1 MIPFHSERADSTG
14 VGFFLHKI
22 TCVWNEFHVIWVY
35 TPNIAPEN
43 LWRSHSL
50 HYHQMNILYKRF
62 ILLASVLFIAG
73 VSYAQQRGGQ
83 FAPIGKISGQVV
95 DSSSGDEMEYVTI
108 SVIAARKDSA
118 VDGGITDNK
127 GFFDIEGLGPGMY
140 RVVFNFIGY
149 RPTTRSVRIGREA
162 TEIYLDKVGMDPD
175 EQTLEAA
182 KVVAS
187 SRKVTYDIDKKVV
200 NVSDL
205 NTVMSESATEIL
217 QNVPGVSVGIDGEVS
232 LRGSNSFT
240 LLIDGKPTVLDISD
254 ALQQIPASTIES
266 VEIITNPSAKYE
278 AEGSSG
284 IVNIVLKRNKLKG
297 FSGLINANGGT
308 YDSYG
313 GNAVLSYN
321 KKKVTVNLT
330 GNVRQRTRPEFEES
344 IRTTELARGF
354 RSQLFSE
361 GESNWIHGGY
371 GLNGELI
378 YRINPK
384 STISVGGQ
392 IGTHNMKSY
401 SDQSFLQRTYQMD
414 SLTNTFE
421 YTNEQDWYREG
432 FGGSANIDYSYLFKG
447 NREHRL
453 DIRGVLRLRDGEEE
467 SISTFVDPTGI
478 TQGGYRVT
486 EVGPNNNLRFNI
498 DYVRPISA
506 NFKIETGS
514 QIEFSQGADQ
524 TESFTYVPTE
534 ETFPVQPNLT
544 YTVDYDRNIYA
555 GYLIGTGKVKK
566 LGYTAGLRGEYTDRL
581 ISVRE
586 IGDAKIERMDYFP
599 TVHFSYELPKK
610 MQTLLSYSRRI
621 QRPRSWY
628 LEPFTIW
635 NDAYNARSGNPEL
648 KPEYIDAYE
657 VSWIKDFN
665 KGTSVSAELYHRKRS
680 NNIERV
686 RTSLDSNVV
695 LTFPAN
701 AGNSYTSGLEL
712 MTNQLFFNVW
722 RVDLSGSFY
731 DYRVKGT
738 YGDLEFDNQSFSYNL
753 RWNNTLTLKNSKF
766 QIEQSYQSRIVTAQ
780 GERVGFWTANAS
792 WRQSFMKNALAT
804 TLQVRDIF
812 STIKNDNTVVGN
824 QFSSDNYSE
833 PRTPTISLAVSVK
846 INNYKQQ
853 MSRGSRGGE
862 GGDDEF

>member
-1 MIPFHSERADSTG
+1 MTILNKRSLA
-14 VGFFLHKI
+14 L
-22 TCVWNEFHVIWVY
+22 
-35 TPNIAPEN
+35 IA
-43 LWRSHSL
+43 
-50 HYHQMNILYKRF
+50 
-62 ILLASVLFIAG
+62 VLFVALFA
-73 VSYAQQRGGQ
+73 SAQPRGRQ
-83 FAPIGKISGQVV
+83 FGPIGKISGQVV

-108 SVIAARKDSA
+108 SVVALRKDS
-118 VDGGITDNK
+118 VVNGGITNGK
-127 GFFDIEGLGPGMY
+127 GFFEIEGLGPGMY

-149 RPTTRSVRIGREA
+149 KPASRSVRIGRESA
-162 TEIYLDKVGMDPD
+162 QVYLDKVGMEPD
-175 EQTLEAA
+175 EQTLKAA

-200 NVSDL
+200 NVADL

-217 QNVPGVSVGIDGEVS
+217 QNVPGVSVGINGEVS

-240 LLIDGKPTVLDISD
+240 LLIDGKPTVLDITD

-321 KKKVTVNLT
+321 KHKVTVNLT
-330 GNVRQRTRPEFEES
+330 GNVRQRTRPQFVES
-344 IRTTELARGF
+344 NRYTELPSGF
-354 RSQLFSE
+354 RSELFSQ

-371 GLNGELI
+371 GLNGELV

-384 STISVGGQ
+384 STLSVGGQ

-401 SDQSFLQRTYQMD
+401 SDQSFLQRSYQSD
-414 SLTNTFE
+414 TLTNTLA

-447 NREHRL
+447 NRDHRL

-467 SISTFVDPTGI
+467 SLSTFVDPSGI
-478 TQGGYRVT
+478 TQGGNRVT
-486 EVGPNNNLRFNI
+486 EVGPNNNLRFNL
-498 DYVRPISA
+498 DYVRPLTS
-506 NFKIETGS
+506 NFKIEAGS
-514 QIEFSQGADQ
+514 QIEFSQGADK
-524 TESFTYVPTE
+524 TESFTFVPTE
-534 ETFPVQPNLT
+534 VTFPASPDLT

-555 GYLIGTGKVKK
+555 GYLIGTGKINK
-566 LGYTAGLRGEYTDRL
+566 LGYKAGLRGEYTDRL

-586 IGDAKIERMDYFP
+586 FGDAKIERMDYFP
-599 TVHFSYELPKK
+599 TVHFSYELPRK

-621 QRPRSWY
+621 RRPRSWY

-635 NDAYNARSGNPEL
+635 NDAYNARSGNPAL
-648 KPEYIDAYE
+648 NPEYIDAYE
-657 VSWIKDFN
+657 LSWIKDFN
-665 KGTSVSAELYHRKRS
+665 KGTSLSAELYHRKRS

-695 LTFPAN
+695 LTFPVN
-701 AGNSYTSGLEL
+701 AGNSYTSGLEV

-738 YGDLEFDNQSFSYNL
+738 YEDLTFDNQSFSYNL
-753 RWNNTLTLKNSKF
+753 RWNNTLTVKNAKF
-766 QIEQSYQSRIVTAQ
+766 QIEQRYQSRIVTAQ
-780 GERVGFWTANAS
+780 GERVGFWTANVS

-804 TLQVRDIF
+804 TLQIRDVF
-812 STIKNDNTVVGN
+812 STIKNDNTVQGN
-824 QFSSDNYSE
+824 QFSSENYSE
-833 PRTPTISLAVSVK
+833 PRTPTISLAISFK

-862 GGDDEF
+862 GGEGEF